1 MNQKNLTTPHQK
13 SEDSEVV
20 TKKLQ
25 QQIDEQTK
33 EIAELKL
40 AAEKREIKSLEEK

>member
-1 MNQKNLTTPHQK
+1 MNQKSLTTLHQK
-13 SEDSEVV
+13 SENNEVV
-20 TKKLQ
+20 TKKLE

-40 AAEKREIKSLEEK
+40 ATEKREIKQDV